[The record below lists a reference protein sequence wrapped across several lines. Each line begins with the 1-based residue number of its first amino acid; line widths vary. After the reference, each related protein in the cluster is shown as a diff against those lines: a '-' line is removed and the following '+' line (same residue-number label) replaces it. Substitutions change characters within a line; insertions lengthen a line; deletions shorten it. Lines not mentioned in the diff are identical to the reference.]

1 MKGLMGLELRK
12 DILPED
18 ASLDL
23 LYMIGQVIIVDKN
36 T

>member
-1 MKGLMGLELRK
+1 MGLELRK
-12 DILPED
+12 DILFED
-18 ASLDL
+18 VSLDL